1 MLLSDVMEFTWTY
14 TIKAEEARRFRFC
27 LTVHTVLGV
36 AQIRLPCADAVE
48 IAYYLSLAQ
57 HFIRMARTNTERD
70 KVWMRRRARVPPL
83 LGSGSA
89 GAGYVRL
96 TGFSR

>member
-1 MLLSDVMEFTWTY
+1 M
-14 TIKAEEARRFRFC
+14 
-27 LTVHTVLGV
+27 

-48 IAYYLSLAQ
+48 IAYYLSLPSVL
-57 HFIRMARTNTERD
+57 IRMARTNTERD

-96 TGFSR
+96 TGYFEVVGMGVSAKRIGVWIEASGFFFLETLRCGVLI